1 VEIYRNLN
9 FGVKAVHDQL
19 FLRILQYT
27 N

>member
-1 VEIYRNLN
+1 LN